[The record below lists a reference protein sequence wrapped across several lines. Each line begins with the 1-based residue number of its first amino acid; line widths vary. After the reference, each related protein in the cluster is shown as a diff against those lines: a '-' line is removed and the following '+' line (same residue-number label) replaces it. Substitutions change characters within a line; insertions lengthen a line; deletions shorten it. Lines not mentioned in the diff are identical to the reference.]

1 MSNTSESL
9 GYKIFVLILSVF
21 IVGVSIANV
30 IYFNRIR
37 KNGCVD
43 VSSGEATAML
53 WVNGIILVISVF
65 FFFWSLWRLIF
76 TKDKRKQ
83 HKTYLTSPT
92 MGYQAI
98 GSYISAPP
106 APPPP
111 PPPTAVVTSDS
122 RSGNIVGVGESQAII
137 AEQQYQ

>member
-1 MSNTSESL
+1 MANTSESL
-9 GYKIFVLILSVF
+9 WYKIFVIILSVF

-53 WVNGIILVISVF
+53 WVNGIILVISVLF
-65 FFFWSLWRLIF
+65 FLWSLWRLIF
-76 TKDKRKQ
+76 TKDKREQ
-83 HKTYLTSPT
+83 YKTYLTNPT
-92 MGYQAI
+92 VGAQAGIIGYR
-98 GSYISAPP
+98 PP
-106 APPPP
+106 I
-111 PPPTAVVTSDS
+111 PPPTSVVTSDTE
-122 RSGNIVGVGESQAII
+122 SGNIVGVGESQQII